1 MLQLKSFNTTVM
13 KKIFLVVISGM
24 LLSAC
29 SNNAKQ
35 EALIKQQTI
44 AAIKDSLRLD
54 SFKKAEVKAKEKEEQ
69 RVAQVKEEKRMLL
82 LAERNEAASSRSSST
97 EAAAPAKKKGWSQAA
112 KGAAIGAG
120 AGALGGVLIDKKDGR
135 GAIIGG
141 VVGAGTGYLIGRG
154 QDRKSGR
161 VQPKN

>member
-1 MLQLKSFNTTVM
+1 M
-13 KKIFLVVISGM
+13 KKLFSVIILGLM
-24 LLSAC
+24 LSAC
-29 SNNAKQ
+29 TNNAKE
-35 EALIKQQTI
+35 EALIRQKAV

-54 SFKKAEVKAKEKEEQ
+54 SFKKAEVQQKEKQKEEA
-69 RVAQVKEEKRMLL
+69 RLAQIKEEKRMLL
-82 LAERNEAASSRSSST
+82 LSERNEAASRQYSN

-120 AGALGGVLIDKKDGR
+120 AGALGGVLVDKKDGR

-141 VVGAGTGYLIGRG
+141 VVGAGAGYLIGRD